1 MGEGLDARAGFYD
14 EPLAGVGGVGLAVVF
29 DAGPAFVDEP
39 CGAVGEFGEAE
50 SGTGDL
56 GSLCDVAV
64 VAPEEVQIEVQ
75 PVAIE
80 HGF

>member
-1 MGEGLDARAGFYD
+1 
-14 EPLAGVGGVGLAVVF
+14 
-29 DAGPAFVDEP
+29 
-39 CGAVGEFGEAE
+39 
-50 SGTGDL
+50 L